1 MKGSLKN
8 MNDNKK
14 TPRTYRFNK
23 DTIMKL
29 NLLRDKEL
37 QMQKEGLG
45 VAKEMTEIVEAAID
59 LYYTTYLDQDAG
71 DDYMRRIT
79 SVVENTLYQYFNQY
93 DLIFTKLLQTAFF
106 NKEAELTILKLL
118 NSIKF
123 IERPRTDEE
132 LQHFISGKESIY
144 ESYILEKIKSNND
157 GDE

>member
-1 MKGSLKN
+1 MAKRNKTFR
-8 MNDNKK
+8 MNDDVIKK
-14 TPRTYRFNK
+14 
-23 DTIMKL
+23 L
-29 NLLRDKEL
+29 EVLEQSEL
-37 QMQKEGLG
+37 QKHELGLPYL
-45 VAKEMTEIVEAAID
+45 KLTEIVEAAID

-71 DDYMRRIT
+71 DEYMRRIT

-132 LQHFISGKESIY
+132 LKHFISGKESIY